1 MQKLTNIYNKETN
14 KFNLGRNTAIHLR
27 YWIGI
32 ENRFNKINFSIHDI
46 INMRSMYVDANLKPF
61 NY

>member
-14 KFNLGRNTAIHLR
+14 KANLGRNTVLHLR

-46 INMRSMYVDANLKPF
+46 INMRSMYVDSNLKPF